1 MARLRFSRNKK
12 RCEDIARYVFN
23 LQDLTDFFLCREYA
37 HALCDFTFD
46 PSVAQVSLFFM
57 RRLLFESQH
66 ILIPIIP
73 QGRICLDFLKK
84 KKTIYNYVPVFNY
97 ASSDEPRSS

>member
-1 MARLRFSRNKK
+1 M
-12 RCEDIARYVFN
+12 ARYVFN

-73 QGRICLDFLKK
+73 QCRICVDFMKIKK
-84 KKTIYNYVPVFNY
+84 SFYKYVQVFNY
-97 ASSDEPRSS
+97 ASSEVT